1 MNKIELKKFKREML
15 RKQSELTKLLFR
27 NVSFYCFCSA
37 LNNERP
43 LFLSRLNCSNCQ
55 LQDKI
60 SQISFCTNEED
71 LANVLLGED
80 FRLRKLAEFRVEYLL
95 KIRDLSS

>member
-1 MNKIELKKFKREML
+1 MNKAKKLKREML
-15 RKQSELTKLLFR
+15 RKQSELTKLLFG
-27 NVSFYCFCSA
+27 NASFYCFCSA
-37 LNNERP
+37 LNNERS
-43 LFLSRLNCSNCQ
+43 LSSPRLSCSNCQ

-80 FRLRKLAEFRVEYLL
+80 SRLRRLAEFKVEYLL